1 MKYYD
6 DLLNLKSFRLSDV
19 AKLTGNEN
27 TAKSVLQRY
36 CQKGYISA
44 IKKGLYAA
52 VNIVNNE
59 PVLNKFEV
67 ASVLTESSFVSYH
80 SAFEYFG
87 YANQVSYEV
96 CVTSKE
102 KFNSFT
108 FNGIRF
114 RRTAPTINIGV
125 VTQADGV
132 RVSCMERTVTD
143 CINNFENH
151 MGLEELL
158 NCISVVP
165 ILEENKLLEY
175 LKAYNKKFLYQKA
188 GFLLEHF
195 QKDLFLSENFF
206 KELKSNAGTSSK
218 YLVKGLSQANM
229 GYSSKWHLM
238 YPKNMWNELL
248 NGGIEDAD
256 I

>member
-1 MKYYD
+1 MKYYN
-6 DLLNLKSFRLSDV
+6 DLLKLKSFRLADV
-19 AKLTGNEN
+19 VKLTGNVN

-44 IKKGLYAA
+44 IKKGLYTA
-52 VNIVNNE
+52 VNIVDNE

-67 ASVLTESSFVSYH
+67 ASILTESSFISYH

-102 KFNSFT
+102 KFNSFI
-108 FNGIRF
+108 FNGTEF
-114 RRTAPTINIGV
+114 KRTAPTINAGV
-125 VTQADGV
+125 ITQPDGV
-132 RVSCMERTVTD
+132 RVSCLERTVID

-158 NCISVVP
+158 NCISSVP
-165 ILEENKLLEY
+165 FLEESKLLEY
-175 LKAYNKKFLYQKA
+175 LKEYDKKFLYQKA
-188 GFLLEHF
+188 GFLLKFF
-195 QKDLFLSENFF
+195 QNELLLSDDFF
-206 KELKSNAGTSSK
+206 KELKNNAGTSSK
-218 YLVKGLSQANM
+218 YLVKGLSKKNM

-238 YPKNMWNELL
+238 YPENMQYEML
-248 NGGIEDAD
+248 NGGTENAD